1 MSVPSDPPRFT
12 PRVVRQCD
20 LDWIK
25 FDATVARDGSID
37 PVDKA
42 LYAALASFVDVEYR
56 DSDPEAGEDDEDIPT
71 RARLAECI
79 GRSLDTVD
87 RATKRLEERGIIR
100 VHRRRD
106 PNNPKRHLPSVYEL
120 LDHEWW
126 DERAA
131 ARAEARR
138 AAREQGRGGGRTGAA
153 RGSRI
158 HAARGSRTSAAVPPS
173 SKKISLS
180 ERAQREGEEASV
192 PPPRASA
199 EVDATEERE
208 NGSAVHTRAAEGL
221 LACPGGPEDRP
232 GVDRGHRAA
241 SGAGWR
247 AEDRRTGGGTSRRR
261 PQRRPFDPDSPLD
274 GPAGLEG
281 PRICPDR
288 QGCASGELRA
298 LQGQA

>member
-199 EVDATEERE
+199 EVDATERERE
-208 NGSAVHTRAAEGL
+208 RLRRPHPRRRRSPRMPRRPRRSPRRGPRAPSCLGCRLE
-221 LACPGGPEDRP
+221 
-232 GVDRGHRAA
+232 
-241 SGAGWR
+241 
-247 AEDRRTGGGTSRRR
+247 SRRS
-261 PQRRPFDPDSPLD
+261 PNRRRNFSPKATA
-274 GPAGLEG
+274 P
-281 PRICPDR
+281 PI
-288 QGCASGELRA
+288 
-298 LQGQA
+298 